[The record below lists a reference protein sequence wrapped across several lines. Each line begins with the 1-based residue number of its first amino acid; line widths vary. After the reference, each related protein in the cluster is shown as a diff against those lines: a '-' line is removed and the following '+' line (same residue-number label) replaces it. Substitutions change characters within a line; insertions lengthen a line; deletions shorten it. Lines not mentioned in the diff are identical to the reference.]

1 MNGQATAD
9 AGRQGFLAGYRR
21 DYYGGALMCL
31 IGAGAVTQGLNY
43 SFGSLTHMGPGFFP
57 TCLGAILILLGL
69 SIAGTAKRPTT
80 RKTQH
85 EGVPL
90 EDTGPEWRGWF
101 CIIASIIAFVILGKW
116 GGLLPAS
123 FAVTFIS
130 ALGDRDNTWKSALI
144 LAAIITVVSVVIFW
158 WALQLQFPLLTWG
171 RS

>member
-1 MNGQATAD
+1 MDGQATAD
-9 AGRQGFLAGYRR
+9 AGRQGFLSGYRR

-31 IGAGAVTQGLNY
+31 IGAGAVVQGLNY

-57 TCLGAILILLGL
+57 TCLGAILILLGM
-69 SIAGTAKRPTT
+69 SIAGTAKRPSV

-90 EDTGPEWRGWF
+90 ESSGPEWRGWF
-101 CIIASIIAFVILGKW
+101 CIIASIAAFAVLGKW

-130 ALGDRDNTWKSALI
+130 AFGDRDNTWKSALA
-144 LAAIITVVSVVIFW
+144 LAAVITLISVVVFW
-158 WALQLQFPLLTWG
+158 WALQLQFPLFAWG